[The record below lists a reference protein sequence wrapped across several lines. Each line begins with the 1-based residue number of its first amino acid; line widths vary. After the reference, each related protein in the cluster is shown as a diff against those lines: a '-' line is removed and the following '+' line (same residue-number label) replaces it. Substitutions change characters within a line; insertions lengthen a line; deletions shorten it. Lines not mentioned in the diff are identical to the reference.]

1 MADRRP
7 RIGPP
12 PAVEFNHVGI
22 AVRDAA
28 EALRTFQDLFGV
40 EPVTGVRMGY
50 DGSFQYR
57 QFTFGG
63 TRFEFIEP
71 KDEETFL
78 TKFLEWRGEAMHHVT
93 LNVDDLEATV
103 AYLESQRP
111 GIIAQRFEHPRLRI
125 AFLRPKMTHGVLIE
139 LFEHRQLPSRQVPD

>member
-1 MADRRP
+1 MPDKAS

-28 EALRTFQDLFGV
+28 EALWTFQDLFGV
-40 EPVTGVRMGY
+40 EPATEVRMGY

-63 TRFEFIEP
+63 ARFEFIEP

-103 AYLESQRP
+103 AYLESKRP
-111 GIIAQRFEHPRLRI
+111 GIIAQRFEHPRIRI
-125 AFLRPKMTHGVLIE
+125 AFLRPKLTHGVLIE
-139 LFEHRQLPSRQVPD
+139 LFEHRKPAACQATD